1 MTDIVRMKG
10 IILAGGKGTRLY
22 PVSFPISKSLMPIYN
37 KPMIYYPLSTLMLAG
52 IEDILI
58 ITNERDHGNYKTM
71 LGDGSMFGIKLS
83 YAIQYEPKGIADAF
97 IIGKE
102 FIGGDKVTL
111 ILGDNIF
118 HGESMM
124 SLLEKAMKFKKGCV
138 IFVFRVPD
146 PERFG
151 VAELDGEK
159 NVLSLEEKPKHPKS
173 NCAVTGLYMYD
184 SDVCKIAASLK
195 PSKRGELEITDLNK
209 IYLQRKSLKAYVM
222 GGGYMWMDAGTYDSL
237 CDASVAVRDIEI
249 KKRRMISCP
258 EEIALMKGFITSKE
272 LKERIKD
279 EDSIY
284 YEDLRKIA
292 DEYP

>member
-1 MTDIVRMKG
+1 MKG

-22 PVSFPISKSLMPIYN
+22 PVSYPISKSLLPIYN

-52 IEDILI
+52 IRDILI
-58 ITNERDHGNYKTM
+58 ITNERDNENYKTTF
-71 LGDGSMFGIKLS
+71 GDGSMFGIKLS

-97 IIGKE
+97 IIGRE
-102 FIGGDKVTL
+102 FIDGDKVAL

-124 SLLEKAMKFKKGCV
+124 ALLEKAMRSKKGGV
-138 IFVFRVPD
+138 IFVHWVSD

-151 VAELDGEK
+151 VAELDAKG

-173 NCAVTGLYMYD
+173 NYAVTGLYVYG
-184 SDVCKIAASLK
+184 SDVCDIAASLK

-209 IYLQRKSLKAYVM
+209 VYLEQKALKAYVM
-222 GGGYMWMDAGTYDSL
+222 DVGYTWMDAGTFDSL
-237 CDASVAVRDIEI
+237 TDASVTVRDIEK

-258 EEIALMKGFITSKE
+258 EEIALMQGFITSKE

-279 EDSIY
+279 KDSIY

-292 DEYP
+292 DEYS